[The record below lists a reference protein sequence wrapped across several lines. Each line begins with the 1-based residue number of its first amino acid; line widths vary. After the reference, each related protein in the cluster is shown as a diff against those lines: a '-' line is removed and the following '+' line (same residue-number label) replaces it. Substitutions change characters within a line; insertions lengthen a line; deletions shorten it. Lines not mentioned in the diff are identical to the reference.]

1 MTDIPDIT
9 KTDIRSI
16 SLFDIELFF
25 AKHNEKSFRAKQVY
39 EWIWKKSATSFE
51 MMTNLSNKMREELN
65 ANFVIN
71 PISILSSD
79 KSADRTIKYA
89 FSLYDKEIIEGVLIP
104 SESRVTACI
113 SSQVGCMLACKFCA
127 TGNMKFK
134 RNLDSG
140 EIYDQIAIL
149 QKQCQEEFQQN
160 ISNIVIMG
168 MGEPLMNFDNLIFA
182 IDKIT
187 SPDGLG
193 ISPRRITL
201 STVGISDM
209 IIKLADLNVKFNLA
223 ISLHLTDDEKRSEYI
238 PHNKKHN
245 IESLINA
252 IKYYYKK
259 TENRVTIEYLLLK
272 DINDNI
278 SDVKALLAIC
288 KNFPCK
294 INVIE
299 YNKVEHLQFDKSSKE
314 KMNFFVNYLESKNLI
329 VNVRS
334 SKGSDI
340 NAACGQLAN
349 KKTIRLG

>member
-1 MTDIPDIT
+1 MI
-9 KTDIRSI
+9 DIRSI
-16 SLFDIELFF
+16 ALKDIELFF
-25 AKHNEKSFRAKQVY
+25 VKHNEKAFRAKQVY
-39 EWIWKKSATSFE
+39 EWLWKKSATSFD
-51 MMTNLSNKMREELN
+51 MMTNLSNNMREELKANYTIN
-65 ANFVIN
+65 A
-71 PISILSSD
+71 ISILSKD
-79 KSADRTIKYA
+79 KSADGTIKYA
-89 FSLYDKEIIEGVLIP
+89 FSLHDKEVIEGVLIP

-113 SSQVGCMLACKFCA
+113 SSQAGCMLACKFCA
-127 TGNMKFK
+127 TGKMKYR

-140 EIYDQIAIL
+140 EIFDQVAIL
-149 QKQCQEEFQQN
+149 QSECQKEFQQN
-160 ISNIVIMG
+160 LSNIVIMG
-168 MGEPLMNFDNLIFA
+168 MGEPLMNFDNVMFA

-187 SPDGLG
+187 SPDSLG

-201 STVGISDM
+201 STVGIPDM
-209 IIKLADLNVKFNLA
+209 IMKLADMNAKFNLA
-223 ISLHLTDDEKRSEYI
+223 ISLHFTDDAKRSEFI

-245 IESLINA
+245 IESLVNA

-259 TENRVTIEYLLLK
+259 TENRITIEYLLLK

-299 YNKVEHLQFDKSSKE
+299 YNKVEHLTFDKSSKE
-314 KMNFFVNYLESKNLI
+314 KMKFFVDYLESKNLV

-334 SKGSDI
+334 SKGGDI

-349 KKTIRLG
+349 KKTIRLSLD